1 MLQSKPL
8 LVVPAYEKYAT
19 AREDLENLLLSIK
32 LGEID
37 KYCRIVVCLDGASR
51 IFETTFK
58 ENFPNYEFL
67 NHSGNPKNFTGNSN
81 VGLRIARNEG
91 VGSFLVNMDTI
102 LPPWQSLKSLMEG
115 DMVGANT
122 IDLPN
127 KPLEEV
133 ISLLEAS
140 SKDPTTIPVQELPGW
155 KVPGYCM
162 WYSGALLKE
171 IGLLP
176 EHELRASF
184 DDDFMTALALLAGF
198 KVTKSSVCVY
208 HKGSHIDQAKTKS
221 SLTGSYTDRDLG
233 LHMDKFYRRW
243 SLHPSVPHEHA
254 IEAILGGYTW
264 TPELREE
271 VITV

>member
-176 EHELRASF
+176 EHLF
-184 DDDFMTALALLAGF
+184 TGGMDDDFYTALALLAGF
-198 KVTKSSVCVY
+198 QPVKSSVSVF
-208 HKGSHIDQAKTKS
+208 HLGSHIDQMKKGS
-221 SLTGSYTDRDLG
+221 SFTGCYSPQTLG
-233 LHMDKFYRRW
+233 LAKEKFYRYW
-243 SLHPSVPHEHA
+243 SLHPSVPHEKV
-254 IEAILGGYTW
+254 IEAILSGYKW
-264 TPELREE
+264 TEDLRKE
-271 VITV
+271 VICE